1 MRALGIDLG
10 AKRIGVAVCDGAGTV
25 ATPLCTV
32 GRCGDRRRE
41 HAEIAELVAEW
52 QAEALVVG
60 LPISLDGTHGPA
72 AAAAAAEIRRLRSA
86 VDVAVVA
93 YDERLTTVSAERSLM
108 HQSLKGSA
116 KRKVIDSLAAAV
128 MLQSWLDA
136 GSPQSPLSAPLAAG
150 DA

>member
-10 AKRIGVAVCDGAGTV
+10 AKRIGVAVCDSAGTV

-32 GRCGDRRRE
+32 ARCGDRRRE
-41 HAEIAELVAEW
+41 HAEIAELAAEW
-52 QAEALVVG
+52 EAEAVVVG
-60 LPISLDGTHGPA
+60 LPISLDGTRGPA
-72 AAAAAAEIRRLRSA
+72 AKAAEAEIRKLRSA
-86 VDVAVVA
+86 VGVAVAA

-116 KRKVIDSLAAAV
+116 KRKAIDSLAAAV
-128 MLQSWLDA
+128 MLQGWLDA
-136 GSPQSPLSAPLAAG
+136 GCPVSSLHAV